1 MVALDWIGRRPH
13 APHGAKSKKKK
24 SSKKDGDLYYYFDCF
39 SILPIVPYDYLMK
52 LGILFKLELF
62 FLFFKSRM
70 LFTKTYLVYLY
81 SSVFFYQFYFYIKF
95 SYVLIAFTILI
106 IATLFQIQEN
116 FIITLLPTFG
126 NFFLI
131 LIELVDLSNLR
142 LPVVCYDKVK
152 FN

>member
-1 MVALDWIGRRPH
+1 M
-13 APHGAKSKKKK
+13 
-24 SSKKDGDLYYYFDCF
+24 YYYFDCF

-126 NFFLI
+126 NLDWWIFRIFHFLDFEISLKFSHTFYFHIPLIKLNQFVLDNRI
-131 LIELVDLSNLR
+131 LLKGSS
-142 LPVVCYDKVK
+142 Y
-152 FN
+152 